1 MQVQVIF
8 YFIALHLLQF
18 FGLEALLYALKPD
31 LEWVLGKLTGGPCCA
46 APYVLHQDST
56 ACKKDDTA

>member
-1 MQVQVIF
+1 MIC

-31 LEWVLGKLTGGPCCA
+31 LEWLLGKLTGGFSAFCN
-46 APYVLHQDST
+46 LHLH
-56 ACKKDDTA
+56 A